1 MFSSSDLVHQIRD
14 IDAIIRRGYQLQ
26 KRNQKIWE
34 PSSCQQ
40 DLKAVKSFRDL
51 ALEQE
56 DQPAAR
62 GAGEGGAG
70 AAETLK
76 TEKQSRGLKQDPEKE
91 EEMEGIEKEE
101 EKKGLKRRNEKE
113 GMKRRKKRRKKR
125 KE

>member
-1 MFSSSDLVHQIRD
+1 MKPLLQNAQWAEQCKVQMFSSSDLVHQMLD
-14 IDAIIRRGYQLQ
+14 IDAVIRRGHQLQ

-62 GAGEGGAG
+62 GAG

-76 TEKQSRGLKQDPEKE
+76 TEKQSRGLKQDPKKE
-91 EEMEGIEKEE
+91 EE
-101 EKKGLKRRNEKE
+101 RE
-113 GMKRRKKRRKKR
+113 GMKRRKKR